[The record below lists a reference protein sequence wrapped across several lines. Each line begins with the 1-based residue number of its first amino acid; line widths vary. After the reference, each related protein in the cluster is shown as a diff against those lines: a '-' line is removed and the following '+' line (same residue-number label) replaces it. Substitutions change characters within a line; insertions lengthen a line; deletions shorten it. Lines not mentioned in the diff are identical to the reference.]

1 MLLLLLSIRYSVQSQ
16 QLITENFDYTA
27 AAALTSNNWIQTA
40 AATPLLTVANT
51 GLTYTGYNLSA
62 IGNAA
67 KVDTAGQDVYRDLY
81 NNVTAGN
88 IYTSMMIN
96 VSKASTGD
104 YFFAYLPQNS
114 TSNYTGRLFIKA
126 ARTTGFYQI
135 GIGKGAETAVYGID
149 TFALNTTSLLVIKYQ
164 YNAGTLNDSV
174 MVYNFTSGFPST
186 EPTVATVA
194 TIGGNTA
201 DATSLGRLALRQGN
215 AANAPRILVDGIRT
229 ATTWSDLNT
238 ATVSSSPSAFT
249 IAFTTTTTSSTRIS
263 WTKNTNYVDS
273 NYTTLVFVKAIN
285 PITIGTPSISANAYT
300 ASTDFTLATSYFQ
313 NDGSAKCMFKGDT
326 NNLIITGLNQNT
338 LYQVAVL
345 IVKNIDSVYSAA
357 TTASVT
363 TASTAPRPVT
373 NLLFAATGQ
382 TSAKVSWTKP
392 VNYLN
397 ASNTIVVYAKAIAA
411 VSAGTPT
418 TNPILITADSNFS
431 GIGTALSLDAS
442 AHCIYKGDTNFVN
455 LVGLNAGTNY
465 YIAAYAINDVDSNY
479 STTVNA
485 TGITASNGPINVKSV
500 TVVSF
505 TSATAKVSWTK
516 DTSYNNANFTTLVFL
531 KPLSAVTQG
540 TLNLNPAN
548 YNANS
553 VLGAGSK
560 YQNDT
565 NAYCIYNGDSTFV
578 TPSNLNAS
586 TLYYALI
593 YVVSDADSMYSNANT
608 ASGTT
613 RGVPPTNVSG
623 ITFAGI
629 TTTSTKISWTKPSNY
644 SNTTQTTLV
653 FVKAN
658 AAITLSRKLR
668 QMQQTMGDFVAV
680 R

>member
-201 DATSLGRLALRQGN
+201 DATSLGRLALRQGT